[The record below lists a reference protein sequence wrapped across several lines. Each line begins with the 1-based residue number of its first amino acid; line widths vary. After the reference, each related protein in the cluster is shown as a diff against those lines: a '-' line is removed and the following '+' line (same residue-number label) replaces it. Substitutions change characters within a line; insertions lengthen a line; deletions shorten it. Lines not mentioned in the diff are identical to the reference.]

1 MSHPE
6 HLLQAIAEQ
15 RQAEL
20 IAAAERYRLARRA
33 RAARVRAGTRG
44 AEPDR
49 PQGRGRRPVRELMGR
64 FRHWDAFDPRTQVQR

>member
-15 RQAEL
+15 RRAEL
-20 IAAAERYRLARRA
+20 IAAAERYRLARPA
-33 RAARVRAGTRG
+33 RAARARAGTRG

-49 PQGRGRRPVRELMGR
+49 LPGSGRRPVRALMGR
-64 FRHWDAFDPRTQVQR
+64 LRHWYATT